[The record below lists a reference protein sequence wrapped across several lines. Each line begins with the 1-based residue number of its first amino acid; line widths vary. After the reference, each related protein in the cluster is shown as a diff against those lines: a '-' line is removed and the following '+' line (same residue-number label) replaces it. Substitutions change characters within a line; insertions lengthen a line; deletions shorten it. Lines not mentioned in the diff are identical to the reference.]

1 MERRDAVKSIG
12 LGSAALFTSSL
23 FMGTLS
29 SCSSAPTVNWIPI
42 FLTTE
47 EAAQLEKV
55 CEAILPKDDV
65 PGAIDAGVPS
75 HIDKTLKVLTDADES
90 DFIRRGMAI
99 FVKNF
104 DASQDVSFNKAT
116 TQQLTDYIN
125 GLFRAYDDKPEKMQ
139 EMWKAM
145 NVDGEK
151 PEDAL
156 EMFFVNNITSAT
168 LRSYY
173 TSELVGENVMRYDA
187 VPIKYEGCIPYEKG
201 QRAWS
206 SV

>member
-55 CEAILPKDDV
+55 CEATLPKDDV

-90 DFIRRGMAI
+90 DLSEEAWQFCEE
-99 FVKNF
+99 F

-125 GLFRAYDDKPEKMQ
+125 GLFRAYDDKPERCKKCRKR
-139 EMWKAM
+139 E
-145 NVDGEK
+145 
-151 PEDAL
+151 
-156 EMFFVNNITSAT
+156 
-168 LRSYY
+168 
-173 TSELVGENVMRYDA
+173 
-187 VPIKYEGCIPYEKG
+187 C
-201 QRAWS
+201 
-206 SV
+206 